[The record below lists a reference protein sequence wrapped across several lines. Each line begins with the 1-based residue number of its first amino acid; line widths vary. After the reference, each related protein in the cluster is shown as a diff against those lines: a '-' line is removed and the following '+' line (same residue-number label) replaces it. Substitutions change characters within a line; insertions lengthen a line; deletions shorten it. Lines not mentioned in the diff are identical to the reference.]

1 MSSSPEMRVLHLRI
15 HKGLL
20 YCTYCRGPL
29 RPNDC
34 MRKPWMCAGG
44 HIFCRECTSCH
55 ENACIS
61 GCLLMDG
68 IMAQMK
74 IECNF
79 CHSGNIPYSSFFA
92 HLCDHPP
99 DPKLRDRQIE
109 SVFCPGECTLDANL
123 LGCSECKLPLR
134 PPIYKHLSRDS
145 PVCGACYRGDI
156 DNYLHCRE
164 LDYLVQG
171 ITAKCVACE
180 EYLPFSTLA
189 LHQLDDCPFKHKLQ
203 KIAPGSSAQK
213 NLCDEYGST
222 RSSACNST
230 NIGKSKGK
238 APPRVR
244 KMDNHIVDSNVDE
257 SDDDSSDDIH
267 PETGKRVA
275 ETVLKTS
282 AYNKKAK
289 IATPSGEKMGAHPA
303 NN

>member
-164 LDYLVQG
+164 LDYLVQ
-171 ITAKCVACE
+171 
-180 EYLPFSTLA
+180 
-189 LHQLDDCPFKHKLQ
+189 
-203 KIAPGSSAQK
+203 
-213 NLCDEYGST
+213 DEYGST

-289 IATPSGEKMGAHPA
+289 IATPSGGHKTGEKMGAHPA